1 MLDPMHPALQTK
13 SERHV
18 GRFEMNM
25 SENAASC
32 ICPQSL
38 GERWIVKIAIRAF
51 QIVLL
56 LAMAQPPGNRDTST
70 RPYPVPARRAI
81 SEWTLSK

>member
-1 MLDPMHPALQTK
+1 MRPVLQTK

-25 SENAASC
+25 SESVASC

-38 GERWIVKIAIRAF
+38 GEEMDR
-51 QIVLL
+51 
-56 LAMAQPPGNRDTST
+56 
-70 RPYPVPARRAI
+70 
-81 SEWTLSK
+81 